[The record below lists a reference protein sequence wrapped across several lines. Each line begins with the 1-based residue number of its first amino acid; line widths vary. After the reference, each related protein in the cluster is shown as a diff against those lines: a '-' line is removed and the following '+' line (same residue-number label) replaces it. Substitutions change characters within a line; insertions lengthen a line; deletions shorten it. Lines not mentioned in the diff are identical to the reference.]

1 MASSQQIR
9 HRHHQGGGGEG
20 SPYNNGHYNNHSN
33 NNNNNHHSTMT
44 STEDRNNIIKGGE
57 SDEFYDEAAT
67 LITSNDS
74 TDRHNHQNLTSRL
87 HHQKKSSSAA
97 ATAIHTIMDE
107 EHGLGKSYK
116 SKSSFDKSSSNN
128 NNIAGVKKNNKRRSH
143 LEIDTIEG
151 SPNIKNNKRDS
162 ENNSLLFLSN
172 NNNNN
177 GSPTKNNDIRSKK
190 LFIKTAFWITAWYG
204 TSLATLFLNKIIL
217 SRDGSSVHILGMCQ
231 MTTAAVLGGWS
242 AYGGLDWGKRVLMRL
257 WNGILRLW
265 YGRSGGN
272 IRGSGED
279 NGVLQSLQSQT
290 QQQQNSSS
298 STNSTTNS
306 TTTNLHFARDMSIVG
321 LLRGITVVLGL
332 IALEHV
338 PVSFVETIK
347 ATAPA
352 FTVIF
357 AKLILKEHTPSPV
370 MFTLI
375 PVVAGLILCSK
386 SELRFDTIGFL
397 AAVTNNCADCVQN
410 VMSKRMLT
418 HLHPT
423 QLQFYTSVAA
433 LLLQSPWVL
442 HDVADMIRSWSTGI
456 ESGGS
461 GGGVGGN
468 DDEALYA
475 AMQNGGS
482 DHHGLLLHP
491 NHNNKNNEMS
501 LGKLLLIDAIFY
513 HLQSVSAYCTMGC
526 MSPVSQSV
534 ANTLKRAL
542 LVWASI
548 LYFHNPVT
556 NSGIVGIIM
565 VVSGVFLYN
574 HVRRIHQ
581 S

>member
-1 MASSQQIR
+1 MATSQQIR
-9 HRHHQGGGGEG
+9 HRHHQGQGGEG
-20 SPYNNGHYNNHSN
+20 EGSHNKNGHYNHSN
-33 NNNNNHHSTMT
+33 HSTMT
-44 STEDRNNIIKGGE
+44 STAEDRRNNLHNE

-67 LITSNDS
+67 VTSNDS
-74 TDRHNHQNLTSRL
+74 ADRHNHQNLTSRL
-87 HHQKKSSSAA
+87 HHHKKSSAA
-97 ATAIHTIMDE
+97 AAAAITHNIMDE
-107 EHGLGKSYK
+107 EHGLTKSYK
-116 SKSSFDKSSSNN
+116 SKSSFDKSNNSSSNN
-128 NNIAGVKKNNKRRSH
+128 KVGVSNNKRRNH
-143 LEIDTIEG
+143 LEIDTVEG
-151 SPNIKNNKRDS
+151 TSNSRDS
-162 ENNSLLFLSN
+162 ENNPLLSN
-172 NNNNN
+172 DNN
-177 GSPTKNNDIRSKK
+177 GSPTKKTDDIRSKK
-190 LFIKTAFWITAWYG
+190 LFIKTAFWITCWYG

-257 WNGILRLW
+257 WNGVVRLR
-265 YGRSGGN
+265 YGRDS
-272 IRGSGED
+272 RGSGGGEE
-279 NGVLQSLQSQT
+279 NSVLQSLQSQT
-290 QQQQNSSS
+290 QQQQQQNSTSS
-298 STNSTTNS
+298 TSTNS
-306 TTTNLHFARDMSIVG
+306 TTNLHFARDMSIVG

-370 MFTLI
+370 MLTLI

-433 LLLQSPWVL
+433 LVLQSPWVL
-442 HDVADMIRSWSTGI
+442 HDVADMIRSWSSGI
-456 ESGGS
+456 DS
-461 GGGVGGN
+461 GGVGGN

-475 AMQNGGS
+475 AMQNGG
-482 DHHGLLLHP
+482 DHHHLLHA
-491 NHNNKNNEMS
+491 NHNNNEMS

>member
-1 MASSQQIR
+1 
-9 HRHHQGGGGEG
+9 
-20 SPYNNGHYNNHSN
+20 
-33 NNNNNHHSTMT
+33 
-44 STEDRNNIIKGGE
+44 
-57 SDEFYDEAAT
+57 
-67 LITSNDS
+67 
-74 TDRHNHQNLTSRL
+74 
-87 HHQKKSSSAA
+87 
-97 ATAIHTIMDE
+97 MDE
-107 EHGLGKSYK
+107 EHGIGKSYK

-128 NNIAGVKKNNKRRSH
+128 NNNNNNIAGVKNNNKRRSH

-151 SPNIKNNKRDS
+151 SPSKNSRDS
-162 ENNSLLFLSN
+162 ENNPLLLLSN
-172 NNNNN
+172 NNND
-177 GSPTKNNDIRSKK
+177 SPTKINDIRSKK

-242 AYGGLDWGKRVLMRL
+242 AYGGLDWGKRLLLRL
-257 WNGILRLW
+257 WNGILRLR
-265 YGRSGGN
+265 YGSGGN
-272 IRGSGED
+272 IRGSGGEE
-279 NGVLQSLQSQT
+279 NSVLSLQSQT
-290 QQQQNSSS
+290 QQQNS
-298 STNSTTNS
+298 STTNS
-306 TTTNLHFARDMSIVG
+306 TSTNSTTNLHFARDMSIVG

-461 GGGVGGN
+461 GGGVSGN

-491 NHNNKNNEMS
+491 NHHNNNNEIS

>member
-1 MASSQQIR
+1 
-9 HRHHQGGGGEG
+9 
-20 SPYNNGHYNNHSN
+20 
-33 NNNNNHHSTMT
+33 
-44 STEDRNNIIKGGE
+44 
-57 SDEFYDEAAT
+57 
-67 LITSNDS
+67 
-74 TDRHNHQNLTSRL
+74 
-87 HHQKKSSSAA
+87 
-97 ATAIHTIMDE
+97 
-107 EHGLGKSYK
+107 
-116 SKSSFDKSSSNN
+116 
-128 NNIAGVKKNNKRRSH
+128 
-143 LEIDTIEG
+143 
-151 SPNIKNNKRDS
+151 
-162 ENNSLLFLSN
+162 
-172 NNNNN
+172 
-177 GSPTKNNDIRSKK
+177 
-190 LFIKTAFWITAWYG
+190 
-204 TSLATLFLNKIIL
+204 
-217 SRDGSSVHILGMCQ
+217 MCQ

-242 AYGGLDWGKRVLMRL
+242 AYGGLDWGKRVLTRL
-257 WNGILRLW
+257 WNGVVRLR
-265 YGRSGGN
+265 Y
-272 IRGSGED
+272 GSGSRGGGGGGEE
-279 NGVLQSLQSQT
+279 NSVLQSLQSQT
-290 QQQQNSSS
+290 QQQQQQNSTL
-298 STNSTTNS
+298 STTTNS
-306 TTTNLHFARDMSIVG
+306 TTNLHFARDMSIVG

-370 MFTLI
+370 MLTLI

-442 HDVADMIRSWSTGI
+442 HDVADMIRSWS
-456 ESGGS
+456 SGS
-461 GGGVGGN
+461 GSDSGGVGGN

-475 AMQNGGS
+475 AMQNGGL
-482 DHHGLLLHP
+482 DHHHLLHHP
-491 NHNNKNNEMS
+491 NHNNNNEMS

>member
-1 MASSQQIR
+1 MATSQQIR
-9 HRHHQGGGGEG
+9 HRHHQGQGGGEG
-20 SPYNNGHYNNHSN
+20 SQSKNNGHYNHSN
-33 NNNNNHHSTMT
+33 LSTMT
-44 STEDRNNIIKGGE
+44 STTEDRNNMKGGE

-67 LITSNDS
+67 VTSNDS
-74 TDRHNHQNLTSRL
+74 SDRHNNQNLTSRL
-87 HHQKKSSSAA
+87 HHHKKSSATAA
-97 ATAIHTIMDE
+97 AAITNNIMDE
-107 EHGLGKSYK
+107 EHGLNKSYK
-116 SKSSFDKSSSNN
+116 SKSSFDKSSSSSSNN
-128 NNIAGVKKNNKRRSH
+128 KVGVKNNKRRSH
-143 LEIDTIEG
+143 LEIDSVEG
-151 SPNIKNNKRDS
+151 SPSKNSRDS
-162 ENNSLLFLSN
+162 ENNPLLSN
-172 NNNNN
+172 DV
-177 GSPTKNNDIRSKK
+177 GSPTKTDDIRSKK
-190 LFIKTAFWITAWYG
+190 LFIKTTFWITCWYG

-217 SRDGSSVHILGMCQ
+217 SRNGSSVHILGMCQ

-242 AYGGLDWGKRVLMRL
+242 AYGGLDWGKRVLLRL
-257 WNGILRLW
+257 WNGVVRLR
-265 YGRSGGN
+265 YGGSGGEEN
-272 IRGSGED
+272 S
-279 NGVLQSLQSQT
+279 VLQSLQSQT
-290 QQQQNSSS
+290 QQQQQ
-298 STNSTTNS
+298 NSTSTVNS

-370 MFTLI
+370 MLTLI

-442 HDVADMIRSWSTGI
+442 HDVTDMIRSSWSSGS
-456 ESGGS
+456 ESES

-475 AMQNGGS
+475 AMQNGS
-482 DHHGLLLHP
+482 DHHHLLHP
-491 NHNNKNNEMS
+491 NYNNNNEMS